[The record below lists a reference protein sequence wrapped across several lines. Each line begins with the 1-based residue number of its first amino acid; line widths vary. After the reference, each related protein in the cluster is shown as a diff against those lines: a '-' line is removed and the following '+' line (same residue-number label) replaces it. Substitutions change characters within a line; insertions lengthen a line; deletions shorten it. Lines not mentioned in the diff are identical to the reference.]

1 MHSLA
6 PYAPTTGRP
15 VEGGADARWRA
26 DALVRAHDARRGHR
40 CPPQASCTRRRTRC
54 GRLRPSRMSLI
65 WGCSRLASTNS
76 ASRPRV
82 VTARVVVCF
91 KLWEQS
97 YGTQQIDSLTM
108 RRAAW
113 VGPCPPL
120 VGPPCPIEGTEG
132 VFTCE
137 LFLGCSGSTLG
148 HGPRRLG
155 LTPLK

>member
-54 GRLRPSRMSLI
+54 GRLRPSRMSLT

-97 YGTQQIDSLTM
+97 YGTQHVDSLTNAPGGM
-108 RRAAW
+108 GGTMPSSCGSSLSHRGHRGRFYLRTLFGELWLYTRSRADD
-113 VGPCPPL
+113 
-120 VGPPCPIEGTEG
+120 
-132 VFTCE
+132 
-137 LFLGCSGSTLG
+137 SDS
-148 HGPRRLG
+148 RL
-155 LTPLK
+155 